1 MIGVIVEVE
10 QMKDKKY
17 KAVTVDVGA
26 EAAVAV
32 VTNAK
37 HADVGER
44 VVVAMVGA
52 IVPAGADPEDAIT
65 VAKASVGG
73 RASCGMLCDATMLGW
88 KGANG
93 VAVKLG
99 EDFAIGA
106 PPPDAKYEPCPRPPT
121 CIGPL
126 ATIHTPP
133 TNAKC
138 GHTPKSRL
146 SLFLSFHPRATTVVC
161 VFALGANH
169 LGRTTFNNNRAD
181 DHPMPMQPCC
191 CRPGQK

>member
-1 MIGVIVEVE
+1 
-10 QMKDKKY
+10 MKDKKY

-106 PPPDAKYEPCPRPPT
+106 PPPDAKCEPCPSPQRASA
-121 CIGPL
+121 PL
-126 ATIHTPP
+126 LPSTHLPLTP
-133 TNAKC
+133 NAA
-138 GHTPKSRL
+138 TPKSRL
-146 SLFLSFHPRATTVVC
+146 SLSCHFVVC
-161 VFALGANH
+161 VFALDANH
-169 LGRTTFNNNRAD
+169 LERTTFNNNRAD
-181 DHPMPMQPCC
+181 DHPMPIQPCC

>member
-1 MIGVIVEVE
+1 MVECPECRMEVEMEADDEFCPECGYEFTAADRAATTGSDAKGKYENYVIGVIVEVE

-106 PPPDAKYEPCPRPPT
+106 PPPDAK
-121 CIGPL
+121 
-126 ATIHTPP
+126 
-133 TNAKC
+133 
-138 GHTPKSRL
+138 
-146 SLFLSFHPRATTVVC
+146 
-161 VFALGANH
+161 
-169 LGRTTFNNNRAD
+169 
-181 DHPMPMQPCC
+181 
-191 CRPGQK
+191 PGQK